1 MGVNEFIRYLQDK
14 ELSPTMDNEKRWV
27 YVYSYLNDYRRP
39 VGKIRTCE
47 VSDLTDP
54 EEFVVSCTLKA
65 IWDER
70 I

>member
-1 MGVNEFIRYLQDK
+1 MGVNEFFKYLQEK
-14 ELSPTMDNEKRWV
+14 ELLPVIDNERRWI

-39 VGKIRTCE
+39 VGKIKTRE
-47 VSDLTDP
+47 VSNLFDLD
-54 EEFVVSCTLKA
+54 EFVVSCTLKA

>member
-1 MGVNEFIRYLQDK
+1 MGLNEFCRYLQDK
-14 ELSPTMDNEKRWV
+14 ELSPTMDNERKWI

-39 VGKIRTCE
+39 VGRIKTRE
-47 VSDLTDP
+47 VSNLFDP
-54 EEFVVSCTLKA
+54 DEFVTSCVLKA